1 MKLSTAFVS
10 ALFVGSSLAKPSRL
24 EERVAARMNSHQSQP
39 MQRIVDDGE
48 ATEFRQLGKAVQY
61 SNNWAGA
68 VWENP
73 PKEGPFSAVGG
84 TFTVPEP
91 KISGKPSGDGTT
103 AGSAWVGIDG
113 DTYGA
118 AILQAGVDFYVNQD
132 GSTSFDA
139 WYEWF
144 PDYAYDF
151 EMGIAAG
158 DVISIWIQSYNPSEG
173 VIYIENETTGE
184 TASQQLKAPDGKS
197 KLAGQNAEWIVE
209 DFQSGGKLVNL
220 VDFGTVTFTE
230 AKAQAGKSDTPIP
243 VQGATI
249 IELKQGSKVITKSTI
264 KGDNELDVA
273 YVG

>member
-1 MKLSTAFVS
+1 MKLSTAFIS
-10 ALFVGSSLAKPSRL
+10 ALFVGSSLAVPSRL
-24 EERVAARMNSHQSQP
+24 EQRVAARTNSHQSQP
-39 MQRIVDDGE
+39 MQKIIEDGE
-48 ATEFRQLGKAVQY
+48 ATEFRKLGKAVQY

-68 VWENP
+68 VWENS
-73 PKEGPFSAVGG
+73 PKEGPFNAVGG
-84 TFTVPEP
+84 TFTVPQP

-132 GSTSFDA
+132 GTTSFDA
-139 WYEWF
+139 WYEWY

-151 EMGIAAG
+151 EMSIVAG

-184 TASQQLKAPDGKS
+184 TASQQLKAPNEKS
-197 KLAGQNAEWIVE
+197 NLAGQNAEWIVE

-220 VDFGTVTFTE
+220 VDFGTVTFTG

-243 VQGATI
+243 VKGATI
-249 IELKQGSKVITKSTI
+249 IELKQGDKVITKSTI